1 MHIARRCSVNSKAAS
16 DLASKYLRRS
26 WDVLTERERKVLVAV
41 IERLHVS
48 RPIHREMQEDLSL
61 GQRVAD
67 HVASFGGS
75 WPFIGLFFVFILG
88 WMGVNTLM
96 LMRPYDPY
104 PYILLNL
111 ILSCLAAIQAPVIL
125 MSQSRQA
132 DRDRQQAAHDYEVN
146 LKAEIEIMQ
155 LHEKIELLKI
165 QELTEIVAQQKVHTA
180 MLEALLAK

>member
-1 MHIARRCSVNSKAAS
+1 MHI
-16 DLASKYLRRS
+16 
-26 WDVLTERERKVLVAV
+26 
-41 IERLHVS
+41 S
-48 RPIHREMQEDLSL
+48 RPVHREMEEGRSL

-67 HVASFGGS
+67 RVAGFGGS

-88 WMGVNTLM
+88 WMGTNTLM
-96 LMRPYDPY
+96 LLRPYDPY

-155 LHEKIELLKI
+155 IHEKIELLKA
-165 QELTEIVAQQKVHTA
+165 QELTRILELQKAQTRTA
-180 MLEALLAK
+180 